1 MSAAGTPSLRSPPA
15 PVSAGRAH
23 GRAPERAEA
32 TPSRAAGLALGRIR
46 ELGAIAALALACA
59 RALAHPTRHRRHEVV
74 RQSATI
80 LRASLPA
87 AMLSIAAWGFAGP
100 GLQAGNFLVTFGS
113 IDRSGGFMVVAILR
127 EFGTYVTATVVAGIA
142 GTMFTAELGAREVRG
157 ELDALRVLGVDP
169 VADMIAPR
177 VVALVLCMI
186 GLDVLALGF
195 GVLGGYLATTL
206 VLGGTEGSF
215 LASFFANTTPVDVFA
230 SLIKCAVFGG
240 LIGVICG
247 YHGLNVTGGPRGVGR
262 AVNRAVVGCLV
273 AIFVVNLIYTQWFL
287 AAFPTV
293 GVFK

>member
-1 MSAAGTPSLRSPPA
+1 MSAAGTGSLRSPAPA
-15 PVSAGRAH
+15 PTAPARAT
-23 GRAPERAEA
+23 E
-32 TPSRAAGLALGRIR
+32 LALGRVR
-46 ELGAIAALALACA
+46 EIGAVAALSLACA
-59 RALAHPTRHRRHEVV
+59 KALARPTRRRGHEVI
-74 RQSATI
+74 RQSAMI
-80 LRASLPA
+80 LRAALPA

-127 EFGTYVTATVVAGIA
+127 EFGTYVTATVVAGIV

-169 VADMIAPR
+169 VADMVAPR
-177 VVALVLCMI
+177 VLALILCMI
-186 GLDVLALGF
+186 GLDVLALAF

-215 LASFFANTTPVDVFA
+215 LASFFANTTTADVLA
-230 SLIKCAVFGG
+230 SLVKCAVFGG
-240 LIGVICG
+240 LIGVICA
-247 YHGLNVTGGPRGVGR
+247 YHGLTVTGGPAGVGR
-262 AVNRAVVGCLV
+262 AVNRAVVSCLV

-287 AAFPTV
+287 ASFPSV

>member
-1 MSAAGTPSLRSPPA
+1 MSAAGTGSLRTPRA
-15 PVSAGRAH
+15 PVQAGQAR
-23 GRAPERAEA
+23 GSAPERAEA
-32 TPSRAAGLALGRIR
+32 TPSRAAELVLGRIR
-46 ELGAIAALALACA
+46 EIGAIAALAVACA
-59 RALAHPTRHRRHEVV
+59 RALARPTRRRRHEVV

-80 LRASLPA
+80 LRATLPA

-142 GTMFTAELGAREVRG
+142 GTMLTAELGAREVRG

-169 VADMIAPR
+169 VADMVAPR
-177 VVALVLCMI
+177 VLALILCMI
-186 GLDVLALGF
+186 GLDVLALAF

-206 VLGGTEGSF
+206 VLGGTKGAF

-247 YHGLNVTGGPRGVGR
+247 HHGLNVTGGPRGVGR